1 MPRVPAIGVVVTNH
15 NNGAYVERAIGS
27 IARQT
32 LRDLHVVVVDDAS
45 TDQSDMTIRQC
56 LADLDDPRFRYV
68 RLESNVGQTGA
79 VRRGLAELDTP
90 FVCFLDSDDIWYDDF
105 VARQIAAHLN
115 ADFPVALTYCDSH
128 IIDADDRML
137 AGTAWW
143 FDSAPGEWQ
152 TPVQRT
158 IDSSLMPTMDPATGE
173 LTYGRSGRLTFHS
186 HWSQHGATNSMA
198 SMMFRRKFVD
208 LVLVQPNHELKLY
221 LDFYLS
227 TLACLLTGAIAL
239 HDCLYAYRMHGRN
252 KHSNA
257 EVLGGAYNSSTQ
269 SWEPVRKYVL
279 GLVQGTLQSE
289 AATMRKAF
297 GADRHALAETML
309 RDALADQQG
318 DRANRPWNRLWE
330 AARAMVADLGSGRSP
345 QWVEPEKAD
354 LRRSLTST
362 R

>member
-1 MPRVPAIGVVVTNH
+1 MPLVPAVGVVVTNH
-15 NNGAYVERAIGS
+15 NNGAYVGRAVES
-27 IARQT
+27 VARQS
-32 LRDLHVVVVDDAS
+32 LRDLMVIVVDDAS
-45 TDQSDMTIRQC
+45 TDQSDTEIRKC
-56 LADLDDPRFRYV
+56 LARLDDRRFRYV
-68 RLESNVGQTGA
+68 RLESNVGQAGA
-79 VRRGLAELDTP
+79 ARRGLAELDTS

-105 VARQIAAHLN
+105 AARQIGAHLN

-143 FDSAPGEWQ
+143 FDAVIGEWQ

-158 IDSSLMPTMDPATGE
+158 IDPSRMPTMDADKGE
-173 LTYGRSGRLTFHS
+173 LAYGRSGRLTLHS

-208 LVLVQPNHELKLY
+208 LVLNRPDRELKLY

-239 HDCLYAYRMHGRN
+239 HDSLYAYRMHGQN

-257 EVLGGAYNSSTQ
+257 AVLGGAYNSSTQ
-269 SWEPVRKYVL
+269 AWDPIRRYILELVL
-279 GLVQGTLQSE
+279 DTLQNE
-289 AATMRKAF
+289 ASALRLAF
-297 GADRHALAETML
+297 GADRHALAEEMVKE
-309 RDALADQQG
+309 ALADRRN
-318 DRANRPWNRLWE
+318 DRGGRPWNRLWDALRTMATNLGGE
-330 AARAMVADLGSGRSP
+330 RPAQPSDL
-345 QWVEPEKAD
+345 EKAD
-354 LRRSLTST
+354 LRRSLTSV